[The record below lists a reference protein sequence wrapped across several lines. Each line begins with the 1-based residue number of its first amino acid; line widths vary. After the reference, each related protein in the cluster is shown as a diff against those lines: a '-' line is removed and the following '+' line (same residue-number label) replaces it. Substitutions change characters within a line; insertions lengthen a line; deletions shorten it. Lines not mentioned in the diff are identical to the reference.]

1 MIQIQEV
8 ARQVYDLATSN
19 DPLAPLI
26 KEALDV
32 IDEGLDACG

>member
-1 MIQIQEV
+1 MEQV
-8 ARQVYDLATSN
+8 AQQVYELANSN
-19 DPLAPLI
+19 DPLAPRV